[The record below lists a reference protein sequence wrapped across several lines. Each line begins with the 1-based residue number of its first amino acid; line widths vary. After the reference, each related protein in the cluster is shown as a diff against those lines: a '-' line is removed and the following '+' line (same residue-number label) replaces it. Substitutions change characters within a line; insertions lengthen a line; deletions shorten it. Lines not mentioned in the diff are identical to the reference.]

1 MRTAVTRAIVVF
13 VLAFMAS
20 RAHAQLIIAHRG
32 ASYDAPENTL
42 AAFKLA
48 FEQNADGIEGDFY
61 LTKDG
66 KIVCF
71 HDKTTK
77 RTAGGVD
84 LDVASS
90 TLGELRKLDVGSCK
104 NPKYAGEKPPTLEEV
119 FAILPPG
126 KFFCIEIKSG
136 PEILPVLKETIA
148 KSKVSPEQLRII
160 AFDSNV
166 IAQAKNVLPNIKAH
180 WISDY
185 KQNKQTGEWRPSHQ
199 TILKTLKQIGADGFN
214 SNANLAVLTP
224 QFVHQL
230 KEIGLET
237 QVWTVDKPEVAKT
250 LKEMGVFAITTNRP
264 GFIRQQLGERRAVP

>member
-1 MRTAVTRAIVVF
+1 MRTSINRAIAT
-13 VLAFMAS
+13 LTIALMAS
-20 RAHAQLIIAHRG
+20 QVHAQSIIAHRG

-90 TLGELRKLDVGSCK
+90 TLAELRKLDVGSWK
-104 NPKYAGEKPPTLEEV
+104 NPKYAGEKPPTLEEIL
-119 FAILPPG
+119 AILPPG
-126 KFFCIEIKSG
+126 KFFCIEIKCG

-148 KSKVSPEQLRII
+148 RSKVAPEQLRII
-160 AFDSNV
+160 AFDANV
-166 IAQAKNVLPNIKAH
+166 IAQAKKVLSTIKAH

-185 KQNKQTGEWRPSHQ
+185 KQNKQTGEWRPNHE
-199 TILKTLKQIGADGFN
+199 TILKTLKQTGADGFN
-214 SNANLAVLTP
+214 SNANLAFFTP
-224 QFVHQL
+224 QFVKQL
-230 KEIGLET
+230 KEMGLET
-237 QVWTVDKPEVAKT
+237 QAWTVDKPEIAKQ

-264 GFIRQQLGERRAVP
+264 AFVRERLGPLERD